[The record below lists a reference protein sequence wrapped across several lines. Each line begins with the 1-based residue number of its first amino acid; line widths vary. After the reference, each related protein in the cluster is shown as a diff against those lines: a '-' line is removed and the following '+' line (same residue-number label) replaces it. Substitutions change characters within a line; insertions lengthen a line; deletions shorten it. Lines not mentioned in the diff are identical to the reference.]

1 MPKVAVVLVDGL
13 RYDAAREHFGWLEGM
28 VEQGLAVRG
37 QVVASL
43 PTTSRPCYATLL
55 TGKEVA
61 EHGIASNDTV
71 RKPSASLLFDVV
83 RSQGGHVAVA
93 GFYFFFELAYGRA
106 YDPVAD
112 CEWEDPTGPITWG
125 RFYHEEDMPDKEVA
139 WRALHLAQTRRPDL
153 LWVHLNVLDY
163 IGHRYGG
170 TSRPYTAHL
179 HQVDAVIAEVASRL
193 YPEYTIYVTGDH
205 GMGNEG
211 LHRGRGD
218 AVRLTPL
225 YVVGGASVASDA
237 KDKRETEAAPLPQ
250 WRLGQL
256 LQSVVVNKPRASR
269 AFDVIVAHIWT

>member
-1 MPKVAVVLVDGL
+1 MSP
-13 RYDAAREHFGWLEGM
+13 W
-28 VEQGLAVRG
+28 RG
-37 QVVASL
+37 SI
-43 PTTSRPCYATLL
+43 S
-55 TGKEVA
+55 
-61 EHGIASNDTV
+61 
-71 RKPSASLLFDVV
+71 
-83 RSQGGHVAVA
+83 
-93 GFYFFFELAYGRA
+93 FELAYGRA

-139 WRALHLAQTRRPDL
+139 RRALHLAQTRRPDL
-153 LWVHLNVLDY
+153 LWVHLNALDY

-205 GMGNEG
+205 GMGDEG
-211 LHRGRGD
+211 PHRGRGD

-269 AFDVIVAHIWT
+269 AFDVIVAHIWTEQRGRRSWWQTAGTPVRPQRSQRRLVDARRVDARPAAAVLGPVCSAGRCPSSARLREPGRRSPRGGQTHIGPARLRRACTRHYQA